1 MEGSVLVVGG
11 GIAGIQISLDLTE
24 LGFKVYLV
32 EKSPS
37 IGGRMAQ
44 LDKTFPTL
52 DCSLC
57 ILAPKMVEVF
67 RNPNVELMT
76 YHEVLKID
84 GKPGDFTAKILKKPR
99 YIDEAKCKGCGEC
112 SNKCPKIMAP
122 NPFEMNIG
130 KRKSVY
136 IPFPQAVPPIYLID
150 SEMCL
155 YLTKGVCQICKK
167 ACPAEAIDFEQKP
180 QEFEI
185 KVGAVVVA
193 TGFEMPVEQLSSR
206 WGYKFENVISALEY
220 ERILCASGPFG
231 GHVKRLSDE
240 KEPEVIAF
248 VQCAGSRDLHENV
261 PFCSSVCCTY
271 TAKQAIITQEH
282 SDKSECYVF
291 RHDIRAYGK
300 NFYEF
305 TQRAQAEYGV
315 KYFQSKISTIEEDP
329 ETNDLIIHYEDL
341 KTGEFEDFRANLV
354 VLASPLV
361 PSKGVK
367 ELANSLGIELDKY
380 NFFQEKSYFDKLKSS
395 RDGVY
400 LCGFCQGP
408 MDIPETV
415 ADASGV
421 AAQIADLLNSVKF
434 SQMKEKI
441 FDVPEKEVKITDEPR
456 IGVMV
461 CHCGINIANYVD
473 VPRVVEYVKKLPYV
487 VVCEANLYSCSSDSQ
502 IRIKELI
509 DEYNLNRFIVASCT
523 PRTHESLFQET
534 CQEGGLNKYLFEL
547 VNIRDQCSWVHMS
560 EKKAATEK
568 AIDLI
573 RMHVAK
579 SKLLKPQKEDKID
592 ITHTALVIG
601 GGVSGMTAAL
611 NIANQGFK
619 TILVEKEK
627 ELGGNL
633 KYLNVLYPVHK
644 NASELLVDLKEK
656 ITNNDNIHV
665 FLNAGIKN
673 IKGYVGNYDIVVND
687 LNNKAHDFK
696 IGTIIVA
703 TGGQELKPTGLFEY
717 NDNTK
722 NVITQLELEQKL
734 NSKDNSWLE
743 KIKRVTVILCVNAR
757 QNEGITY
764 CSNICCATSLKNV
777 RILKE
782 LKPELEIVVI
792 YRDLQMAKK
801 EFEEYYRERRKDAI
815 FLRYDLDQLP
825 EVKKKDESLE
835 KYQIKVFDTNLKD
848 NIEFETDLLILSTPM
863 IPADNLKELA
873 MMLKVP
879 LDKNGF
885 FLEAHVKLRPLD
897 FATDGIFL
905 CGCAQW
911 PKNIQDSIAQ
921 ANGAAGRASRFL
933 SADKITTS
941 GLVAEVSEEK
951 CIGCGKCEDVCPY
964 KAITLIEISKE
975 FEDICIN
982 VKKSNINAAVCKGC
996 GTCAATCPVGAI
1008 MVKHYDFDQ
1017 ISTMIDSYLLE
1028 KEEVKN
1034 GF

>member
-1 MEGSVLVVGG
+1 MEGSVLVIGG

-37 IGGRMAQ
+37 IGGRMSQ

-67 RNPNVELMT
+67 RNPNIELMT
-76 YHEVLKID
+76 YHEVLNIS
-84 GKPGDFTAKILKKPR
+84 GKPGNFTAKILKKPR
-99 YIDEAKCKGCGEC
+99 YIDETKCKGCGEC
-112 SNKCPKIMAP
+112 SNKCPKILAP

-155 YLTKGVCQICKK
+155 YLKKGVCQVCKK
-167 ACPAEAIDFEQKP
+167 VCPADAIDFEQQP
-180 QEFEI
+180 EEFNI

-193 TGFEMPVEQLSSR
+193 TGFQMPAEELSSR
-206 WGYKFENVISALEY
+206 WGYRFENVISALEY

-231 GHVKRLSDE
+231 GHVMRLSDE

-282 SDKSECYVF
+282 SKNSKCYIF

-305 TQRAQAEYGV
+305 TQRAQDEYGV
-315 KYFQSKISTIEEDP
+315 KYFQSKISKIEEDP
-329 ETNDLIIHYEDL
+329 ETQDLFIHYEDL
-341 KTGEFEDFRANLV
+341 KTGEFKDFRANLV

-361 PSKGVK
+361 PSKGVQ
-367 ELANSLGIELDKY
+367 ELSNSLGIELDKY

-395 RDGVY
+395 KDGIY

-415 ADASGV
+415 ANASGV
-421 AAQIADLLNSVKF
+421 AAEIADLLNSVKYT
-434 SQMKEKI
+434 QMKEKTV
-441 FDVPEKEVKITDEPR
+441 DVPEKEVKITDEPR

-461 CHCGINIANYVD
+461 CHCGINIGNYVD
-473 VPRVVEYVKKLPYV
+473 VPRVVEYVSKLPNV

-502 IRIKELI
+502 IRIKQLI
-509 DEYNLNRFIVASCT
+509 AEHNLNRFIVASCT

-534 CQEGGLNKYLFEL
+534 CQEAGMNKYLFEL
-547 VNIRDQCSWVHMS
+547 VNIRDQCSWVHMT
-560 EKKAATEK
+560 EKEAATKKAM
-568 AIDLI
+568 DLI
-573 RMHVAK
+573 RMNIAK

-592 ITHTALVIG
+592 ITHSALVIG

-611 NIANQGFK
+611 NTANQGFS
-619 TILVEKEK
+619 TILVEKES

-633 KYLNVLYPVHK
+633 KFLNILYPVHK
-644 NASELLVDLKEK
+644 NALELLNELKQKIEK
-656 ITNNDNIHV
+656 NSNIQV

-673 IKGYVGNYDIVVND
+673 VKGYVGNYDVAIND
-687 LNNKAHDFK
+687 SDNKIHDVK

-703 TGGQELKPTGLFEY
+703 TGGQEYKPVNLFEY
-717 NDNTK
+717 SDKNDN
-722 NVITQLELEQKL
+722 VMTQLELEQKL
-734 NSKDNSWLE
+734 KNKGHSWLD
-743 KIKRVTVILCVNAR
+743 KIKRVTFILCVNAR

-764 CSNICCATSLKNV
+764 CSNICCAISMKNV

-815 FLRYDLDQLP
+815 FLRYDLDNLP
-825 EVKKKDESLE
+825 EVIKSNNSPEN
-835 KYQIKVFDTNLKD
+835 YQIKVFDTNLKD
-848 NIEFETDLLILSTPM
+848 YINYETDLLILATPM

-911 PKNIQDSIAQ
+911 PKNIQDSVAQ

-933 SADKITTS
+933 SAEKITTS
-941 GLVAEVSEEK
+941 GLVAEVLEEK

-964 KAITLIEISKE
+964 KAITLLEISKD
-975 FEDICIN
+975 FEDISIK

>member
-1 MEGSVLVVGG
+1 MEGSVLVIGG

-67 RNPNVELMT
+67 RNPNIELMT
-76 YHEVLKID
+76 YHEVLRVD
-84 GKPGDFTAKILKKPR
+84 GKPGNFTAKILKKPR
-99 YIDEAKCKGCGEC
+99 YIDEIKCKGCGEC
-112 SNKCPKIMAP
+112 ATKCPKIMAP

-130 KRKSVY
+130 RRKSVY

-155 YLTKGVCQICKK
+155 YLKKGVCQICKK
-167 ACPAEAIDFEQKP
+167 ACPAEAIDFEQQPK
-180 QEFEI
+180 EFEI
-185 KVGAVVVA
+185 KIGAVVVA

-206 WGYKFENVISALEY
+206 WGYRFENVVSALEY
-220 ERILCASGPFG
+220 ERILCASGPFS

-240 KEPEVIAF
+240 EEPEVIAF

-305 TQRAQAEYGV
+305 TQRAQEEYGV

-329 ETNDLIIHYEDL
+329 KTNDLIIHYEDL
-341 KTGEFEDFRANLV
+341 KTGEFKDFRASMV

-361 PSKGVK
+361 PSKGVQ
-367 ELANSLGIELDKY
+367 ELGKSLGIELDKY
-380 NFFQEKSYFDKLKSS
+380 NFFQEKSYFDKLKSTK
-395 RDGVY
+395 DGIF

-434 SQMKEKI
+434 TQMKEKT
-441 FDVPEKEVKITDEPR
+441 FDVPEKVVKITDEPR

-461 CHCGINIANYVD
+461 CHCGINIGNYVD
-473 VPRVVEYVKKLPYV
+473 VPRVVEYVKKLPNV
-487 VVCEANLYSCSSDSQ
+487 VVCEDNLYSCSSDSQ

-547 VNIRDQCSWVHMS
+547 VNIRDQCSWVHMT
-560 EKKAATEK
+560 EKEAATEK

-579 SKLLKPQKEDKID
+579 SKLLRPQREDKID
-592 ITHTALVIG
+592 ITHTALIIG
-601 GGVSGMTAAL
+601 GGVSGITAAL
-611 NIANQGFK
+611 NTANQGFK
-619 TILVEKEK
+619 TILVEKEN

-633 KYLNVLYPVHK
+633 RYLNLLYPVHK
-644 NASELLVDLKEK
+644 NALDLLNELKEQVEK
-656 ITNNDNIHV
+656 NNNIQIY
-665 FLNAGIKN
+665 LKAGINN
-673 IKGYVGNYDIVVND
+673 IRGYVGNYDVTIND
-687 LNNKAHDFK
+687 SNNNTHELK

-703 TGGQELKPTGLFEY
+703 TGGQELKPTGLFGY
-717 NDNTK
+717 GDKNK
-722 NVITQLELEQKL
+722 NVMTQLELEQKL
-734 NSKDNSWLE
+734 QNKDIEWLNN
-743 KIKRVTVILCVNAR
+743 IKRVTIILCVNAR
-757 QNEGITY
+757 QKEGITY

-782 LKPELEIVVI
+782 LKPELEIIVI

-815 FLRYDLDQLP
+815 FLRYDLDNLP
-825 EVKKKDESLE
+825 EVTKKKATENF
-835 KYQIKVFDTNLKD
+835 QVKVFDTNLKE
-848 NIEFETDLLILSTPM
+848 NIEFETDLVILSSPM

-911 PKNIQDSIAQ
+911 PKNIQDSMAQ

-941 GLVAEVSEEK
+941 GLIAEVLEEK
-951 CIGCGKCEDVCPY
+951 CIGCGKCEEVCPY

-975 FEDICIN
+975 FEEIDIK

-1028 KEEVKN
+1028 KEGVKN

>member
-1 MEGSVLVVGG
+1 MEGSVLVIGG

-32 EKSPS
+32 ERSPS

-76 YHEVLKID
+76 YHEVLEVD
-84 GKPGDFTAKILKKPR
+84 GEPGNFTAKILKKPR
-99 YIDEAKCKGCGEC
+99 YIDEIKCKGCGEC
-112 SNKCPKIMAP
+112 SAKCPKIMAP

-130 KRKSVY
+130 KRKSVF

-167 ACPAEAIDFEQKP
+167 ACPADAIDFEQKP
-180 QEFEI
+180 KEFEI
-185 KVGAVVVA
+185 KIGAVVVA
-193 TGFEMPVEQLSSR
+193 TGFEMPAEKLSSR
-206 WGYKFENVISALEY
+206 WGYKYENVVSALEY
-220 ERILCASGPFG
+220 ERILCASGPFS
-231 GHVKRLSDE
+231 GHVKRLSDDE
-240 KEPEVIAF
+240 EPEVIAF

-282 SDKSECYVF
+282 SDNSECYVF

-305 TQRAQAEYGV
+305 TQRAQEEYGV
-315 KYFQSKISTIEEDP
+315 KYFQSKISTIAEDP
-329 ETNDLIIHYEDL
+329 ENQDLIIHFEDL
-341 KTGEFEDFRANLV
+341 KTGEFKDFRANLV

-361 PSKGVK
+361 PSKGGK
-367 ELANSLGIELDKY
+367 ELGNSLGIELGKY
-380 NFFQEKSYFDKLKSS
+380 NFFQEKSYFDKLKST
-395 RDGVY
+395 RNGIF

-434 SQMKEKI
+434 TQIKEKI
-441 FDVPEKEVKITDEPR
+441 FDIAEKEVKITDKPR

-461 CHCGINIANYVD
+461 CHCGINIGNYVD
-473 VPRVVEYVKKLPYV
+473 VPRVVEYVKNLPNV

-509 DEYNLNRFIVASCT
+509 AEHDLNRFIVASCT

-534 CQEGGLNKYLFEL
+534 CQEAGLNKYLFEL
-547 VNIRDQCSWVHMS
+547 VNIRDQCSWVHMT
-560 EKKAATEK
+560 EKDAATHK

-573 RMHVAK
+573 RMNVAK
-579 SKLLKPQKEDKID
+579 SKLLKPQREDKID

-601 GGVSGMTAAL
+601 GGISGMSAAL

-619 TILVEKEK
+619 TFLVEKEN

-633 KYLNVLYPVHK
+633 RFLNVLYPVHK
-644 NASELLVDLKEK
+644 NALELLNETKEK
-656 ITNNDNIHV
+656 IGKSSNIQV
-665 FLNAGIKN
+665 FLNSGIKN
-673 IKGYVGNYDIVVND
+673 IKGYVGNYDVEIND
-687 LNNKAHDFK
+687 SNNEIHELK

-703 TGGQELKPTGLFEY
+703 TGGQEFKPSGLFEY
-717 NDNTK
+717 HDK
-722 NVITQLELEQKL
+722 NRNVMTQLELEQKL
-734 NSKDNSWLE
+734 QNKDKSWLDQ
-743 KIKRVTVILCVNAR
+743 INRITLILCVNAR

-764 CSNICCATSLKNV
+764 CSNICCANSIKNI

-782 LKPELEIVVI
+782 LKPDLEIIVI

-801 EFEEYYRERRKDAI
+801 EFEEYYRERRRDAM
-815 FLRYDLDQLP
+815 FLRYDLENIPD
-825 EVKKKDESLE
+825 VKKKKGSPE
-835 KYQIKVFDTNLKD
+835 KYQIKVYDTNLKD
-848 NIEFETDLLILSTPM
+848 NIEFETDLVILSTPM

-921 ANGAAGRASRFL
+921 AYGAAGRASRFL

-964 KAITLIEISKE
+964 KAIELIEITKE
-975 FEDICIN
+975 FEDISIK

-1034 GF
+1034 GL